1 MKNKFAVLLLGI
13 FMVIS
18 LVSAGCSSSP
28 KTTPAESP
36 TVVPTNTPAEAS
48 DSTPETAAKKL
59 AGNLTIWAWG
69 ADSEA
74 QAREKAIKI
83 FIAEHPELKVTYS
96 IIPTAD
102 SAWDQKASAALAAG
116 TAADVMQTSP
126 DHYGLNTR
134 YYMDLNPYV
143 KADGVDLN
151 TVLTPGML
159 AGYYDPDGKLEGFP
173 LQANCFCVLYNKD
186 MFDKAGVAYPKDGWT
201 FEGMLDWG
209 KAFVGGKG
217 VNQTYAMARHWVTS
231 TVMAYAG
238 GGTPYS
244 SDLKTS
250 NFGSKEML
258 DSLKLYQKLVQGGYM
273 PTDAAQTS
281 TDASTLFVSGK
292 AAMYFAGGMD
302 SQSTVADAKENGVN
316 LGVCTMPCGVSDGK
330 EINIQFA
337 TGWSITKTSKNP
349 DAAWQ
354 FLKESAYANAN
365 MAKETCNSG
374 MPANKAVAESDFI
387 KIAYADPSFTNQ
399 IFVDHMGATHIFPFG
414 GTLSSACD
422 SYSTM
427 VSAVIED
434 NQDPAAVQTK
444 YAPLISAAFAKLPFN
459 SAGGGN

>member
-1 MKNKFAVLLLGI
+1 MFLGI
-13 FMVIS
+13 VMAIS
-18 LVSAGCSSSP
+18 LAFGGCASSANS
-28 KTTPAESP
+28 TP
-36 TVVPTNTPAEAS
+36 TVAPANTDTS
-48 DSTPETAAKKL
+48 VSLPEAKKL
-59 AGNLTIWAWG
+59 SGSLTIWAWG

-74 QAREKAIKI
+74 VAREKAIKI
-83 FIAEHPELKVTYS
+83 FIAAHPELNVTYS

-126 DHYGLNTR
+126 DHYGLNTK
-134 YYMDLNPYV
+134 YYIDLNPYV

-201 FEGMLDWG
+201 FDDMLTWG
-209 KAFVGGKG
+209 KAFVGGTG
-217 VNQTYAMARHWVTS
+217 VNQTYAMARHWVTN

-250 NFGSKEML
+250 NFGSPEML
-258 DSLKLYQKLVQGGYM
+258 KSLQLYQKLVQGGYM

-281 TDASTLFVSGK
+281 IDASTLFISGK

-302 SQSTVADAKENGVN
+302 SQSIVTDAKENGIN
-316 LGVCTMPCGVSDGK
+316 LGVCTMPCGVSDKK

-337 TGWSITKTSKNP
+337 TGWAITKTSKNP

-354 FLKESAYANAN
+354 FLKESAYANAD

-374 MPANKAVAESDFI
+374 MPANKAIAESDFG
-387 KIAYADPSFTNQ
+387 KITYADPVFTNK
-399 IFVDHMGATHIFPFG
+399 IFVDHMGATHVFPFG

-422 SYSTM
+422 SYGTM

-434 NQDPAAVQTK
+434 NQDPTAVQK
-444 YAPLISAAFAKLPFN
+444 QYAPLIAEAFAKLPFS
-459 SAGGGN
+459 SASSSN